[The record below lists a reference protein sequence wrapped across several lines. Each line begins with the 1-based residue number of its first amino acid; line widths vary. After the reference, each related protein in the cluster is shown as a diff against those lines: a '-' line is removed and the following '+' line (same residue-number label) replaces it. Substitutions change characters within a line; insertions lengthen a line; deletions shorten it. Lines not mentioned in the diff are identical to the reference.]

1 MPDGR
6 PEEEEQEV
14 EDEMNGGHDEPV
26 SDDAPLLITKGEC
39 LSNYLQLQ
47 MKPVQRTIIALRELR
62 SKKSHRATASC
73 TLRLLLKSIPE

>member
-73 TLRLLLKSIPE
+73 TSSEKHS